1 MTVDRRTAAWA
12 ARYQELLQGLTHALG
27 SDIPPA
33 KLAICRT
40 AAVLQTEL
48 TMLGDQFA
56 SGRGASGD
64 DLNTFI
70 KISATIGG
78 LLQSIG
84 LDQVLQRPPT
94 NDRASGDDARAK
106 LLAMVNNHVRARETE
121 HAQGIFR
128 DNQHRV
134 ITNPERL
141 QIAQEIYRLQ
151 QQAEAIDNDTTPPP
165 AAEPLVITK
174 VPPPPPPD
182 LRVVKPASSKPAPPS
197 DIPGMYAAAGT
208 ELSTTEKFYQWSGH
222 TRPP

>member
-84 LDQVLQRPPT
+84 LDHVLQKPPAI
-94 NDRASGDDARAK
+94 DHASGDDARAK
-106 LLAMVNNHVRARETE
+106 LLAMVTNHVRARETE
-121 HAQGIFR
+121 AQQGIFR

-141 QIAQEIYRLQ
+141 QIAQQIYALQ
-151 QQAEAIDNDTTPPP
+151 QRAEAIDNGTAAVQPSSDSHPPEPPLTITKAKSPPP
-165 AAEPLVITK
+165 AP
-174 VPPPPPPD
+174 
-182 LRVVKPASSKPAPPS
+182 LRVVRTAPPNRLPDGS
-197 DIPGMYAAAGT
+197 SIP
-208 ELSTTEKFYQWSGH
+208 
-222 TRPP
+222 